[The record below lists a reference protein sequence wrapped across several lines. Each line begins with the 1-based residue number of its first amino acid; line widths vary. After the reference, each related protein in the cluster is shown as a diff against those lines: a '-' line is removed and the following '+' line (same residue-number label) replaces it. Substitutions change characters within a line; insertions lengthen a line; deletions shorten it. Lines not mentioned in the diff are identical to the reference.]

1 MRLHVFA
8 AIVLELQMAG
18 LKDAGILLE
27 EKPVFLYMSVTGLTV
42 RHVGESS
49 SSMQILP
56 YPSEPSSILVIY
68 LTQRDQ
74 ILPPGAWCTIF

>member
-27 EKPVFLYMSVTGLTV
+27 EKPAIFLYMSVTGL
-42 RHVGESS
+42 
-49 SSMQILP
+49 
-56 YPSEPSSILVIY
+56 
-68 LTQRDQ
+68 
-74 ILPPGAWCTIF
+74 